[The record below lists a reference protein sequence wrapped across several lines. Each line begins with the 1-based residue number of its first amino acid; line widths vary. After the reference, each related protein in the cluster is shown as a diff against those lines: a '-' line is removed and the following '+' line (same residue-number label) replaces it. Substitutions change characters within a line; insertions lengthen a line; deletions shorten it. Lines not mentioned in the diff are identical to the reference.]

1 MGEFV
6 TDLDDSYTTEDF
18 HRRTPRLRPGNHLC
32 PVFCSRRA
40 TVSLPL
46 CAQDGSAD
54 GPAEGDV
61 RTSPAQTTVSFGFPV
76 TAYRTNTPL
85 TATPEERRPRNHFA
99 RKGSDRLKP
108 SPERPKRRTRPATTA
123 TTSSQ
128 EVFHS
133 ITATPGLDD
142 RSFEELR
149 LECYNMSVAIT
160 GAVPSPVPESFSGMT
175 QDGRCAEQVKVFPP
189 LFAPFVSDPCSKE
202 EGKGEIPDYIMSSD
216 HGFHLHIARA
226 GLLSEVGRYNPVMLL
241 EE

>member
-18 HRRTPRLRPGNHLC
+18 IDVPPPPPRKPPLS
-32 PVFCSRRA
+32 VFCSRRA

-142 RSFEELR
+142 RSFEV
-149 LECYNMSVAIT
+149 C
-160 GAVPSPVPESFSGMT
+160 VP
-175 QDGRCAEQVKVFPP
+175 R
-189 LFAPFVSDPCSKE
+189 
-202 EGKGEIPDYIMSSD
+202 
-216 HGFHLHIARA
+216 
-226 GLLSEVGRYNPVMLL
+226 
-241 EE
+241 